1 MNTTMKKAII
11 IGATS
16 GIGYEV
22 TQLLLK
28 KDWILGIAGRRENI
42 LKEIQKQAPDRIKT
56 AAIDICSADAPER
69 LRHLIEAIAGMDI
82 YLHCAGIGHQNMK
95 VDTQIELQTLNTNC
109 VGFTRMITYAFH
121 YFQQHGT
128 GHIAIIS
135 SIAGTKGL
143 GCAPAYSASKRF
155 QNTYLDAMEQ
165 LSYMHHLKIHFTDIR
180 PGFVATDLLNDGKHY
195 PMLMKPEKV
204 ATCIVQAL
212 EKKKRLVIIDKRYQ
226 LLVFLW
232 RLIPACLWKRLPIKN

>member
-28 KDWILGIAGRRENI
+28 KDWILGIAGRRESI
-42 LKEIQKQAPDRIKT
+42 LKEIQKQAPNRIKT
-56 AAIDICSADAPER
+56 ATIDICSADAPER
-69 LRHLIEAIAGMDI
+69 LRHLIEAIGGMDI

-128 GHIAIIS
+128 GHI
-135 SIAGTKGL
+135 
-143 GCAPAYSASKRF
+143 
-155 QNTYLDAMEQ
+155 QNIYLDAMEQ
-165 LSYMHHLKIHFTDIR
+165 LSYMHHSKIHFTDIR

-195 PMLMKPEKV
+195 PMLMKPKKV